1 MGGLFGLFNRAGG
14 SSSAGTESPTT
25 STSGSTTSTSLTA
38 QATPTLP
45 TSGANDTVHA
55 PLAPNPTLT
64 TSPSNTPSP
73 SDQNQKL
80 LTSAFTSTGKSS
92 ESPTTSSPTALP
104 ASSDHRLTNGTVA
117 GVVIAVAVGFALVT
131 SLATFFITRRRKGF
145 EGKDRHTKSEESS
158 ASESKSV
165 RQQEQ
170 ASKPKVPFMTPT
182 ASASAAFDDYI
193 PQPAD
198 DATVKHNVN
207 TIMDQIELHVENFYQ
222 NSSATPSTRNNAEL
236 ALFDSPY
243 LAASLASLLPR
254 SKTKT
259 HLIKHALAQHITS
272 SISPTSSHAKSL
284 LPQEFVLL
292 PDAVRS
298 AKTGAKPGES
308 SVSSQARSLLTPQRI
323 CSIAV
328 SMASTDLL
336 FTTGPFERR
345 CIPRRT
351 GPANPKHRFRFL
363 EGLCA
368 VEKAGV

>member
-1 MGGLFGLFNRAGG
+1 MGGLFGLFDRADG
-14 SSSAGTESPTT
+14 SSSDGTKSPTM
-25 STSGSTTSTSLTA
+25 STSGSTS
-38 QATPTLP
+38 PTLP
-45 TSGANDTVHA
+45 VTQPTPTSSTPGVNNSALTPPAKNS
-55 PLAPNPTLT
+55 TLSAST
-64 TSPSNTPSP
+64 SNTPTP
-73 SDQNQKL
+73 PDQQIPP
-80 LTSAFTSTGKSS
+80 TTAFTSTSKSS
-92 ESPTTSSPTALP
+92 ESPTTSSQTALP
-104 ASSDHRLTNGTVA
+104 ALSDRRLTNGTVA

-145 EGKDRHTKSEESS
+145 EGKDRHTKFEESS
-158 ASESKSV
+158 ASESKGV

-182 ASASAAFDDYI
+182 APASAAFENYI

-236 ALFDSPY
+236 AMFDSPY

-254 SKTKT
+254 SKNKI
-259 HLIKHALAQHITS
+259 HLVKHALAQHIIS
-272 SISPTSSHAKSL
+272 SISLTSSYAQSL

-298 AKTGAKPGES
+298 AKMGAKPGES
-308 SVSSQARSLLTPQRI
+308 SVSSQVRSLLTPQRI

-336 FTTGPFERR
+336 FTTGPLERR

-351 GPANPKHRFRFL
+351 
-363 EGLCA
+363 
-368 VEKAGV
+368 